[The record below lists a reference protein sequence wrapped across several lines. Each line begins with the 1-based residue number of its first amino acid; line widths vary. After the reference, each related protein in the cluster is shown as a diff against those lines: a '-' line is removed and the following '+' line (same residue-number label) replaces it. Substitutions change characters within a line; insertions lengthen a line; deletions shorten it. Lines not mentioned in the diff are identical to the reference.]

1 MRGDDCGDRDS
12 LRLKDPSSYSFVVP
26 QSLEHELEHGGGDS
40 SCLRQSCNHSRI
52 QGQQEL
58 KKEDLQPPCVLCTM
72 EVTVTLADPHM
83 PSWPSGPRGDCL
95 LGKDIAVPY

>member
-12 LRLKDPSSYSFVVP
+12 LRLKDPSFTLLL
-26 QSLEHELEHGGGDS
+26 SLKAWNMNWSVGAGDS
-40 SCLRQSCNHSRI
+40 SCLRQSCNRSSI

-72 EVTVTLADPHM
+72 DITVALAGPHL
-83 PSWPSGPRGDCL
+83 PSRPSGP
-95 LGKDIAVPY
+95 